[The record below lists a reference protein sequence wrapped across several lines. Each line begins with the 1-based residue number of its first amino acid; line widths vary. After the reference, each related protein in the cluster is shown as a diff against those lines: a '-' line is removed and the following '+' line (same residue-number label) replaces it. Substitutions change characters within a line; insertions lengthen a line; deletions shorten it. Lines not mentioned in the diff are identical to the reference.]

1 MAMRFIVIGSTST
14 SVPRHIHIMGTS
26 GSGIQRCGGRPS
38 LERSALALLT
48 MASLLG
54 CGASAP
60 TAATG
65 PVEQS
70 STEPAASDTVCPLPQ
85 MDERRFA
92 LHGGPTGCDSDEV
105 ECNRECMRGDARH
118 CHVLGLGHRLRPIN
132 HELGTE
138 LLLRG
143 CQLGLPESCVEWV
156 LAVGRASDVDQ
167 CQRPVMERACAL
179 DVALGCTVAGAYATD
194 AGEHDEA
201 REFALRAC
209 DLGDYDTC
217 ARLADTTD
225 AAAPDGIETLRRL
238 LFAACFRGEHLRSC
252 VRLAEA
258 LEDGPFATDT
268 ANEAGVAWEQACRL
282 DRRYCSRVPPP
293 RPPPVGTD
301 AGSASLYAEP
311 SAPAGATAPTTGER
325 GGSLS
330 ADVIRT
336 VVRANQRHVQA
347 CYETALARWSALR
360 GTVTV
365 RFIIQPDGTVSTA
378 TVVSDTV
385 GDAGLRACITASVV
399 TWRFPAPDGGGLVSV
414 TYPFTLEST

>member
-1 MAMRFIVIGSTST
+1 MA
-14 SVPRHIHIMGTS
+14 
-26 GSGIQRCGGRPS
+26 
-38 LERSALALLT
+38 
-48 MASLLG
+48 
-54 CGASAP
+54 
-60 TAATG
+60 
-65 PVEQS
+65 
-70 STEPAASDTVCPLPQ
+70 
-85 MDERRFA
+85 
-92 LHGGPTGCDSDEV
+92 
-105 ECNRECMRGDARH
+105 
-118 CHVLGLGHRLRPIN
+118 
-132 HELGTE
+132 
-138 LLLRG
+138 RG
-143 CQLGLPESCVEWV
+143 C
-156 LAVGRASDVDQ
+156 A
-167 CQRPVMERACAL
+167 
-179 DVALGCTVAGAYATD
+179 VAGAYATD

-201 REFALRAC
+201 RDFALRAC
-209 DLGDYDTC
+209 ALGDYDTC
-217 ARLADTTD
+217 ARLAETTD
-225 AAAPDGIETLRRL
+225 ATTPDGIETLRRL

-336 VVRANQRHVQA
+336 VVRANRRHVQA

-385 GDAGLRACITASVV
+385 GDAGLRACITASIV